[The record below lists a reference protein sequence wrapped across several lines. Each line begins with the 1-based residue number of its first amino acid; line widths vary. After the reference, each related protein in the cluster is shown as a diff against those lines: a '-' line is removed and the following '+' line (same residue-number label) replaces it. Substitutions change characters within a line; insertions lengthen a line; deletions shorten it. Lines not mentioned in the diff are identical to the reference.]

1 MGCYRTFKNSI
12 LNNMLKEKIN
22 SDYMTAFKSKNVLGK
37 NLLSVIKG
45 EIQTIEKNV
54 GVENL
59 SDDEVT
65 KILNK
70 TLKSLKETQSKS
82 PSVEVNE
89 ELFIVESYLPKQ
101 MTAEQI
107 EIKID
112 DLIEFRLASDMGEV
126 MKAFAGLPADR
137 KLVSDIYK
145 SKMEKWKNQKF

>member
-1 MGCYRTFKNSI
+1 
-12 LNNMLKEKIN
+12 
-22 SDYMTAFKSKNVLGK
+22 MTAFKSKNVLGK

-82 PSVEVNE
+82 PSAEVNE

-107 EIKID
+107 EMKID